1 MVDILLV
8 NLINTQSMVVTLFG
22 HRGDRA
28 LTHVVLGK
36 NLDRA
41 PVRFRNQCMEEMIAQ
56 VLEKVQT

>member
-1 MVDILLV
+1 
-8 NLINTQSMVVTLFG
+8 MVVTLFG

-56 VLEKVQT
+56 VLEKV